1 MPISSALGS
10 SALLPA
16 GLGFRNKIIN
26 GGFDIW
32 QRGPTP
38 PYGNDYTADRWLG
51 QLSGMGINWL
61 ATRQAFTAG
70 NAISGQ
76 EPPYFLRQTVTSA
89 GFDGASTYISFEQRI
104 EDVRTCAGQ
113 NMSVSFYA
121 KSNSGTKNLGIDLY
135 QNFGTSGST
144 SVQGIGAK
152 KVTLTT
158 SWQKFT
164 ITTIVPSISGKTVNA
179 NSYLALRFWLSAGT
193 DYNAYNGSLGYQETG
208 TFDFWGVQVEQN
220 LQPTPFEQR
229 PIGVELALCQRYYY
243 QSARYGTTFTLGDA
257 NPPPIAQY
265 SSAAKIANA
274 WWWYQAQLPVPM
286 RAAPTPYF
294 SDGAGTVGKLMFATD
309 TGGTASNN
317 NSIYTSYSAPT
328 HVIVTVYTQ
337 GGYYGVFASV
347 KADAE
352 L

>member
-113 NMSVSFYA
+113 NVSVSFYA

-229 PIGVELALCQRYYY
+229 PIGVELALCQRYYAVFEAKRLNSEGY
-243 QSARYGTTFTLGDA
+243 APGAGYGYYSNVGFKVDMRIAPQVTLPTA
-257 NPPPIAQY
+257 TQTSNTNT
-265 SSAAKIANA
+265 NA
-274 WWWYQAQLPVPM
+274 VS
-286 RAAPTPYF
+286 T
-294 SDGAGTVGKLMFATD
+294 SVDGAVYSFGSVAAGNAYVLWNAGIKA
-309 TGGTASNN
+309 TAS
-317 NSIYTSYSAPT
+317 
-328 HVIVTVYTQ
+328 
-337 GGYYGVFASV
+337 
-347 KADAE
+347 AE